1 MSHPETTQVPLRV
14 SYVASL
20 RLDICETSNLPANND
35 FSLKP
40 LNKLDV
46 LSSKRKAKFNRMPA
60 LAHRLIAIVGRPN
73 VGKSTLFN
81 RLIGRRRS
89 IVTDEPG
96 ITRDRIYGITRW
108 NGRSFDVVDTGGMI
122 PGDEAEIPKKIVEQA
137 QVAIDT
143 ASLILLV
150 VDGRTALAAPDQE
163 LARLLRRT
171 GKPVF
176 LVVNKIDSGKQNADT
191 AEFFRLGFK
200 DVFPV
205 SSEHGRG
212 ITELLD
218 QVAVT
223 LPVEEEIEEKTDEIR
238 VAIIG
243 RPNVGKSTLL
253 NRLVGED
260 RSMVSPIAGTTR
272 DAVDSVVEEEGTTFR
287 FIDTAGI
294 RRKGKTELKAEKLS
308 VVMARRHL
316 EDSDVAI
323 LLIDGAQGVTAV
335 DAHIGGYAHEAHRS
349 VIIVVNK
356 WDVVQ
361 KSHTITADFEKDIR
375 EKLKF
380 LSFAPIVFIS
390 AKTGQ
395 RVQKLYEAIREVYAS
410 RFLRIPTS
418 ELNELFRAETYGRGG
433 LPADVKIRYIAQ
445 VKTNPPTFVM
455 FSNKM
460 SKLHFSFERFVENR
474 IRQKF
479 PFTGT
484 PIIIRQRL
492 RPGGARRE

>member
-1 MSHPETTQVPLRV
+1 
-14 SYVASL
+14 
-20 RLDICETSNLPANND
+20 
-35 FSLKP
+35 
-40 LNKLDV
+40 
-46 LSSKRKAKFNRMPA
+46 MPP
-60 LAHRLIAIVGRPN
+60 AHRLIAIVGRPN

-96 ITRDRIYGITRW
+96 ITRDRIYGTTRW
-108 NGRSFDVVDTGGMI
+108 NGRSFEIVDTGGI
-122 PGDEAEIPKKIVEQA
+122 VPGDETEIPRKIVEQA
-137 QVAIDT
+137 QVAIDH
-143 ASLILLV
+143 ASLIFLV
-150 VDGRTALAAPDQE
+150 VDGRTAIAAPDQE
-163 LARLLRRT
+163 LARLLRKA
-171 GKPVF
+171 GKTVF
-176 LVVNKIDSGKQNADT
+176 LVVNKIDSGKQNSDT
-191 AEFFRLGFK
+191 GEFFRLGFR

-205 SSEHGRG
+205 SAEHGRG

-218 QVAVT
+218 QVAIAM
-223 LPVEEEIEEKTDEIR
+223 PVEEEVQETPEIR
-238 VAIIG
+238 IAIIG

-260 RSMVSPIAGTTR
+260 RAMVSPVAGTTR
-272 DAVDSVVEEEGTTFR
+272 DAVDSVVESDGTTFR
-287 FIDTAGI
+287 FVDTAGI

-308 VVMARRHL
+308 VHMARRHM
-316 EDSDVAI
+316 EQSDVAI
-323 LLIDGAQGVTAV
+323 LLIDGTQGVTAV

-361 KSHTITADFEKDIR
+361 KSHTVTADFEKDIR

-395 RVQKLYEAIREVYAS
+395 RVQKLFGAIKEVYAA
-410 RFLRIPTS
+410 RFQRVPTS
-418 ELNELFRAETYGRGG
+418 ELNELFREGTFGRGG

-455 FSNKM
+455 FSNKL

-479 PFTGT
+479 PFAGT

-492 RPGGARRE
+492 KRGGTGRS

>member
-1 MSHPETTQVPLRV
+1 
-14 SYVASL
+14 
-20 RLDICETSNLPANND
+20 
-35 FSLKP
+35 
-40 LNKLDV
+40 
-46 LSSKRKAKFNRMPA
+46 MPP
-60 LAHRLIAIVGRPN
+60 AHRLIAIVGRPN

-81 RLIGRRRS
+81 RLIGKRRS

-96 ITRDRIYGITRW
+96 ITRDRIYGTTRW
-108 NGRSFDVVDTGGMI
+108 NGRSFEVVDTGGI
-122 PGDEAEIPKKIVEQA
+122 VPGDETEIPRKIVEQA
-137 QVAIDT
+137 QVAIDH
-143 ASLILLV
+143 ASLIFLV
-150 VDGRTALAAPDQE
+150 VDGRTAIAAPDQE
-163 LARLLRRT
+163 LARLLRKA
-171 GKPVF
+171 GKTVF
-176 LVVNKIDSGKQNADT
+176 LVVNKIDSGKQNSDT
-191 AEFFRLGFK
+191 GEFFRLGFR

-205 SSEHGRG
+205 SAEHGRG

-218 QVAVT
+218 QVAIAM
-223 LPVEEEIEEKTDEIR
+223 PVEEEVQETPEIR
-238 VAIIG
+238 IAIIG

-260 RSMVSPIAGTTR
+260 RAMVSPVAGTTR
-272 DAVDSVVEEEGTTFR
+272 DAVDSVVESDGTTFR
-287 FIDTAGI
+287 FVDTAGI

-308 VVMARRHL
+308 VLMARRHM
-316 EDSDVAI
+316 EQSDVAI
-323 LLIDGAQGVTAV
+323 LLIDGTQGVTAV

-361 KSHTITADFEKDIR
+361 KSHTVTADFEKDIR

-395 RVQKLYEAIREVYAS
+395 RVQKLYGAIKEVYAA
-410 RFLRIPTS
+410 RFQRVPTS
-418 ELNELFRAETYGRGG
+418 ELNELFREGTFGRGG

-455 FSNKM
+455 FSNKL

-479 PFTGT
+479 PFAGT

-492 RPGGARRE
+492 RRGGTGR